1 MAEKKK
7 SRESPRTG
15 RETIALHCR
24 QAIISWMCK
33 DARAVMFAQNHNDL
47 RLCQTRLCASIW
59 ISTRVSAKFAVFM
72 PPFQRSFRVEESLKA
87 VCASR
92 QGFATEP
99 VWEETKF
106 DGQLGAQSVPHV
118 TLPKK
123 FRRAMDFGRKTLVH
137 GAIERG
143 LLQHVAVRMIGRKRN
158 VNL

>member
-1 MAEKKK
+1 
-7 SRESPRTG
+7 
-15 RETIALHCR
+15 
-24 QAIISWMCK
+24 
-33 DARAVMFAQNHNDL
+33 
-47 RLCQTRLCASIW
+47 
-59 ISTRVSAKFAVFM
+59 VSAKFAVFM